1 MSPTPEQ
8 IKDLLERH
16 SLIYYKPNSGSLGN
30 GIYRLS
36 HIAKSGYYARYRNG
50 GKNALLRFGSFG
62 SLMRTLQTR
71 HGRSLRGYVA
81 QQGIRLIEIDG
92 CPIDFR
98 FHMHKNGRNH
108 WVVVGIGAKKAGK
121 GSVTTHLKNGGSLL
135 TPEQALGR
143 TFGSRAD
150 EVLRNAKNVAVTLAE
165 AIEYHH
171 QHLIGEIGFDIG
183 IDKDEK
189 VWMFEANAK
198 PGRSIFQHPS
208 LKAEGRASVE
218 HILEH
223 CLYLSKFR
231 RREG

>member
-1 MSPTPEQ
+1 
-8 IKDLLERH
+8 
-16 SLIYYKPNSGSLGN
+16 
-30 GIYRLS
+30 
-36 HIAKSGYYARYRNG
+36 
-50 GKNALLRFGSFG
+50 
-62 SLMRTLQTR
+62 MRTLQAR
-71 HGRSLRGYVA
+71 HKGALRGYVA

-98 FHMHKNGRNH
+98 FHMHKNGKNQ

-135 TPEQALGR
+135 TPEQALDR
-143 TFGSRAD
+143 SFGSRGE
-150 EVLRNAKNVAVTLAE
+150 EVLRYAKSVAISLAE
-165 AIEYHH
+165 SIEAH
-171 QHLIGEIGFDIG
+171 QQHIIGELGFDIG

-198 PGRSIFQHPS
+198 PGRSIFKHPS
-208 LKAEGRASVE
+208 LRVEGKASVE